1 MTKATVTAPE
11 GQSIT
16 TIERI
21 FDVPKDKLFKAISD
35 PKLIAQWWTGPE
47 DDDTVTVEAFEPR
60 EGGKWQYV
68 QHAADGQDYAFYGI
82 IHEYGPDRVVQT
94 FEFSGLPER
103 GHVIMEKM
111 EMTEL
116 EGGKT
121 KLHVIQAFF
130 SSQDRDGMLQSGMED
145 GMNRTYDKLESL
157 AKDL

>member
-11 GQSIT
+11 GQSTI

-21 FDVPKDKLFKAISD
+21 FDVPKDKLFKAISN
-35 PKLIAQWWTGPE
+35 PEHIATWWSKPDGA
-47 DDDTVTVEAFEPR
+47 VTVEDFEPR
-60 EGGKWQYV
+60 EGGKWRFV
-68 QHAADGQDYAFYGI
+68 QHSGGQDFAFFGV

-116 EGGKT
+116 EDGKT
-121 KLHVIQAFF
+121 KLHVTQAFF
-130 SSQDRDGMLQSGMED
+130 STQERDGMLQSGMED
-145 GMNRTYDKLESL
+145 GMNQTYAALEEL
-157 AKDL
+157 AKSL